1 MFPERYVNLA
11 HARRQFGN
19 RVERLGAMLGEGDPL
34 ADEAAAVL
42 STLPPPERREVLS
55 QLTAGALPPSAPA
68 PLRRLSEHIHHV
80 PFWVDEARCDRGGT
94 AFLRTGIFGGF
105 VLAFRSLVMGY
116 CSPAGN
122 KPLTFSGR
130 LKTAAPRRLSETS
143 HFVEAVCLP
152 GGMRPGAPGFA
163 AAVRVRLMH
172 AQVRRFLRLSPR
184 WNTQAWGAPIN
195 QLDMAGTVMLFSL
208 EVVDGLRLLGV
219 QLSPAEVEEL
229 LHLWRYTGYVL
240 GVREELLP
248 ATEAEART
256 LWGLITCTQ
265 ALPDEDARALAD
277 ALLQSPL
284 LQARTPEERSRAE
297 RAVELGYGISR
308 HLLGDKYAD
317 ALGYPRN
324 AWGLVVPLL
333 RVVVSSTSQVLRRV
347 PGVDMLALNA
357 GMAYWRNAVS
367 MGLGGTDATYD
378 MPEHLPG

>member
-1 MFPERYVNLA
+1 MFPERYV
-11 HARRQFGN
+11 HQEQARRQFGS

-42 STLPPPERREVLS
+42 STLPPPRRQELLR
-55 QLTAGALPPSAPA
+55 QLTGGVLPSSAPE
-68 PLRRLSEHIHHV
+68 PLLRLSEHIHHV
-80 PFWVDEARCDRGGT
+80 PFWVDEERCDRGGA

-105 VLAFRSLVMGY
+105 VLAFRSLVLGY

-122 KPLTFSGR
+122 KPLAFSGR

-163 AAVRVRLMH
+163 SAVRVRLMH
-172 AQVRRFLRLSPR
+172 AQVRRLLEGSPR
-184 WNTQAWGAPIN
+184 WNARAWGMPIN

-208 EVVDGLRLLGV
+208 VVVDGLRSLGV
-219 QLSPAEVEEL
+219 PLPPDETEDL

-240 GVREELLP
+240 GVREELLS
-248 ATEAEART
+248 ATESEART
-256 LWGLITCTQ
+256 LWGLITRTQ

-277 ALLQSPL
+277 ALLQSPR
-284 LQARTPEERSRAE
+284 LQARTPEELSRAE

-308 HLLGDKYAD
+308 HLIGDEYAD

-324 AWGLVVPLL
+324 AWRLVVPLL
-333 RVVVSSTSQVLRRV
+333 RVVVSGTSQLLRRV

-367 MGLGGTDATYD
+367 MGLGGADATYD
-378 MPEHLPG
+378 MPEHLPR